1 MNVWTG
7 LDEELSRWRDAGGVA
22 TAWWRDDDAVDATPA
37 LDRLLD
43 LRARH
48 DVGLALAAIPAEAT
62 TALGDRLRGEA
73 SSVAVFQ
80 HGYAHQNHALA
91 PEKSVE
97 LGPHRPAA
105 MVLGE
110 LGTGAM
116 AMERLFGPRARP
128 VLVPPWNRIAPM
140 LVPALPEI
148 GLRGLSTFAPR
159 TRINPVRGL
168 LQVNTHVDPVDWRG
182 DRGFLG
188 DETVIGTLVG
198 HLAMRRLAGLQSAA
212 GGEPTGLLTHHRVAT
227 NAIWEFMD
235 RLLERLR
242 AHSGA
247 RILAPDEVFAPS

>member
-7 LDEELSRWRDAGGVA
+7 LDAELSGWRDAGRVA
-22 TAWWRDDDAVDATPA
+22 TLWWRDDDATEATPA
-37 LDRLLD
+37 LDRMLD

-48 DVGLALAAIPAEAT
+48 DVGLALAVIPAEAT
-62 TALGDRLRGEA
+62 TALADRLRGEA
-73 SSVAVFQ
+73 PSVVVFQ

-91 PEKSVE
+91 PEKKIE
-97 LGPHRPAA
+97 LGPHRPAT

-116 AMERLFGPRARP
+116 AMERLFGTRARP
-128 VLVPPWNRIAPM
+128 VLVPPWNRIASM
-140 LVPALPEI
+140 LVPTLPEI

-182 DRGFLG
+182 DRGFAG
-188 DETVIGTLVG
+188 DDKVIGALVG

-212 GGEPTGLLTHHRVAT
+212 GGEPTGLLTHHAVAT
-227 NAIWEFMD
+227 EAIWGFMD

-247 RILAPDEVFAPS
+247 SILAPDEVFARS